1 MSLIELLKR
10 LEIFSTL
17 LDDDLNF
24 IITRLK
30 EVTLTKDNIL
40 FTKDSAADHFYIIRT
55 GEIMVTQV
63 SRDGKDY
70 TLAKYGTGD
79 CFGEF
84 GFITGTPHDVE
95 AKASKFSKVLLFPGP
110 PYTLESLSIEKPDFV
125 SRLYLCFLTFIS
137 GRLRAVHNLISD
149 NTEWV
154 KHLQEQIYIDQLT
167 GLYTKPFLESE
178 IQRML
183 HRPAAII
190 MIKPDRFKELNDN
203 FGHKA
208 GDAILEKIGNDLG
221 NIFKNKYEG
230 WAIRLRSNELC
241 VVCQKT
247 DKEEALQIAEMIGK
261 NILKIGPSW
270 HNSEENKVYRL
281 TSSICVGICRDRH
294 FNNCFKTIYK
304 KMQNV
309 WKKGGN
315 KICFQNLE

>member
-1 MSLIELLKR
+1 MSLLELLKR

-30 EVTLTKDNIL
+30 ELTLKKNDVL
-40 FTKDSAADHFYIIRT
+40 FTKDSAAEHFYIIRS
-55 GEIMVTQV
+55 GEITVTQI
-63 SRDGKDY
+63 SQDGKNY
-70 TLAKYGTGD
+70 TLAKYVTGD

-95 AKASKFSKVLLFPGP
+95 AKAEKFSKVLIFPGP
-110 PYTLESLSIEKPDFV
+110 PHTLDSLSKEKPDTV

-154 KHLQEQIYIDQLT
+154 KHLQEQIYLDQLT
-167 GLYTKPFLESE
+167 GLYTKAFLDYE
-178 IQRML
+178 IPRML
-183 HRPAAII
+183 HRPVAII
-190 MIKPDRFKELNDN
+190 VIKPDRFKELNDN

-208 GDAILEKIGNDLG
+208 GDAILAKIGNDLG
-221 NIFKNKYEG
+221 NLFKDKYQG

-241 VVCQKT
+241 VICQKT
-247 DKEEALQIAEMIGK
+247 EKEQALLISEQIGK
-261 NILKIGPSW
+261 NILKVGPSW
-270 HNSEENKVYRL
+270 YNKKEKEVYRL
-281 TSSICVGICRDRH
+281 TSSICTGICQNSH
-294 FNNCFKTIYK
+294 FNDCFDAIYK
-304 KMQNV
+304 KMQST

-315 KICFQNLE
+315 KIVFKNLE